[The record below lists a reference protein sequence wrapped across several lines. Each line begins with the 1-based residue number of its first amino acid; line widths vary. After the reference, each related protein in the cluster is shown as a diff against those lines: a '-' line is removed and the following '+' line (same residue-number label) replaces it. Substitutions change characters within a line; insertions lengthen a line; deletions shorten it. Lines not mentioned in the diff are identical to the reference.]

1 MGWFCSRRGE
11 EAPVISQFREAL
23 RLDPTS
29 AVLHY
34 NLANTLAPRKDWE
47 SAVAEYRLALER
59 DPTFAEAHNNLG
71 HV

>member
-1 MGWFCSRRGE
+1 
-11 EAPVISQFREAL
+11 
-23 RLDPTS
+23 
-29 AVLHY
+29 LHY
-34 NLANTLAPRKDWE
+34 NLANALAPRKDWE